1 MRQHRDPMANVV
13 RRTWTEAIDDKAFAA
28 VAEFSETYRGHMFAA
43 STFLLQPWGT
53 LDRSATCSR

>member
-1 MRQHRDPMANVV
+1 MANVV